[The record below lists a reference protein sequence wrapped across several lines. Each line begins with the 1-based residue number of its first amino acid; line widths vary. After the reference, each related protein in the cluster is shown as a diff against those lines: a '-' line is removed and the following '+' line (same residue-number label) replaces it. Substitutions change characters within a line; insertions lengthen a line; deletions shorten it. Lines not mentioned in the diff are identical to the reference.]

1 MMNKIIAGAFL
12 LGIAFGVIF
21 LIKWV
26 PIFLAVSD
34 MENKMGECISNFQ
47 QYTAGGCRTM
57 FQRIIDKENLHVT
70 VEEIKINAKVQY
82 DSTVSAEW
90 VEPIDF
96 FGVWTF
102 HYTCKPSRSGRVP
115 DRM

>member
-1 MMNKIIAGAFL
+1 MTKKIIGGAFI
-12 LGIAFGVIF
+12 LGIVFGIIF
-21 LIKWV
+21 MIKWV

-34 MENKMGECISNFQ
+34 METKMSECISNFQ
-47 QYTAGGCRTM
+47 QYTAAGCKNM
-57 FQRIIDKENLHVT
+57 FQRIIDKNNLHVT
-70 VEEIKINAKVQY
+70 VEEINIDAAVQKQ
-82 DSTVSAEW
+82 STISAEW

-102 HYTCKPSRSGRVP
+102 YYACAPSRSGRVP